1 MSDLSD
7 ERWLELTLAIIMAV
21 PLAVYALGRVLVWLC
36 DLYGRHIN
44 TPPPGTYG
52 GRCVDSWD
60 CWCQECQEY
69 KTGVRVTP
77 YDQDKETS

>member
-7 ERWLELTLAIIMAV
+7 ERWLEITLAIIMAV
-21 PLAVYALGRVLVWLC
+21 PLAVYALGIVMIWLC
-36 DLYGRHIN
+36 DIYARRIN

-52 GRCVDSWD
+52 GRYA
-60 CWCQECQEY
+60 EY
-69 KTGVRVTP
+69 HGVRVTP